1 MKIENDEGKKI
12 LDKALNY
19 AKNVTVD
26 YTTKEGCNEYISNVI
41 DKFKEAK
48 KSIDELAENITYHLE
63 DVEEA
68 LQNGMAH
75 KMFFVGDELEF
86 ELLTGEPVTIVC
98 IGKNHDILKNGEKA
112 TLTFAFKKCLDGEF
126 EIDPSGS
133 NECGWKNCRMR
144 TVYLPRI
151 FKLLPKVIQ
160 DLIVPVEKIANN
172 GKDKKETV
180 FDKLFLLSVREY
192 TGTDEDSLKGEGE
205 QYEYFAKG
213 NKFLNEYWWTR
224 SPYTSNSN
232 SWSNVNSYGYI
243 NYYSVNGTYHVRPC
257 FCIC

>member
-1 MKIENDEGKKI
+1 MKIESIESKKI
-12 LDKALNY
+12 LDEALNY

-26 YTTKEGCNEYISNVI
+26 YTTKEGCNEYITNVI

-48 KSIDELAENITYHLE
+48 KSIDELNANITYRLE

-68 LQNGMAH
+68 LQNGMAP

-86 ELLTGEPVTIVC
+86 ELLTGEPATIVC
-98 IGKNHDILKNGEKA
+98 IGKNHDKLKNGDKA

-126 EIDPSGS
+126 EIDPSGK
-133 NECGWKNCRMR
+133 NECGWKNCKMR

-180 FDKLFLLSVREY
+180 LDKLFLLSVREY

-224 SPYTSNSN
+224 SPNTNSN
-232 SWSNVNSYGYI
+232 NNWNVVYSNGYI
-243 NYYSVNGTYHVRPC
+243 NYYNVYSTYNVRPC

>member
-1 MKIENDEGKKI
+1 MKIDSIESKKI
-12 LDKALNY
+12 LDEALNY

-26 YTTKEGCNEYISNVI
+26 YTTKEGCNEYITNVI
-41 DKFKEAK
+41 DKFNGAK
-48 KSIDELAENITYHLE
+48 KKIEGLNENITYRLE

-68 LQNGMAH
+68 LQNGMAQ

-86 ELLTGEPVTIVC
+86 ELLTGEPATIVC
-98 IGKNHDILKNGEKA
+98 IGKNHDKLKNGEKA

-126 EIDPSGS
+126 EIDPSGK

-224 SPYTSNSN
+224 SPYTNSYSSWNLVSN
-232 SWSNVNSYGYI
+232 YGYI
-243 NYYSVNGTYHVRPC
+243 NYNTVNTTYNVRPC

>member
-1 MKIENDEGKKI
+1 MKIESIESKKI
-12 LDKALNY
+12 LDEALNY

-26 YTTKEGCNEYISNVI
+26 YTTKEGCNEYITNVI

-48 KSIDELAENITYHLE
+48 KKIEGLNENITYRLD

-68 LQNGMAH
+68 LQNGMAQ

-86 ELLTGEPVTIVC
+86 ELLTGEPATIVC
-98 IGKNHDILKNGEKA
+98 IGKNHDKLKNGEKV

-192 TGTDEDSLKGEGE
+192 TGTDEYSLKGEGE

-224 SPYTSNSN
+224 SPNTNYNSN
-232 SWSNVNSYGYI
+232 WNYVNNSGYI
-243 NYYSVNGTYHVRPC
+243 INLSVYTTYTVRPC

>member
-1 MKIENDEGKKI
+1 
-12 LDKALNY
+12 
-19 AKNVTVD
+19 
-26 YTTKEGCNEYISNVI
+26 
-41 DKFKEAK
+41 
-48 KSIDELAENITYHLE
+48 
-63 DVEEA
+63 
-68 LQNGMAH
+68 
-75 KMFFVGDELEF
+75 
-86 ELLTGEPVTIVC
+86 
-98 IGKNHDILKNGEKA
+98 
-112 TLTFAFKKCLDGEF
+112 
-126 EIDPSGS
+126 
-133 NECGWKNCRMR
+133 
-144 TVYLPRI
+144 LPRI

-224 SPYTSNSN
+224 SPFTYSNLNWNYVNNYGYVNIYTVLHTSN
-232 SWSNVNSYGYI
+232 
-243 NYYSVNGTYHVRPC
+243 VRPC

>member
-1 MKIENDEGKKI
+1 MKIESIESKKI
-12 LDKALNY
+12 LDEALNY

-26 YTTKEGCNEYISNVI
+26 YTTKEGCNEYITNVI

-48 KSIDELAENITYHLE
+48 KSIDELAENVTYKLE
-63 DVEEA
+63 NIEE
-68 LQNGMAH
+68 LLTTDNVGN
-75 KMFFVGDELEF
+75 MFEVGDELEF
-86 ELLTGEPVTIVC
+86 ELLTGEPATIVC
-98 IGKNHDILKNGEKA
+98 IGKNHDKLKNGEKA

-126 EIDPSGS
+126 EIDPSGK
-133 NECGWKNCRMR
+133 NECGWKNCKMR

-172 GKDKKETV
+172 GKDKKETML
-180 FDKLFLLSVREY
+180 DKLFLLSVREY
-192 TGTDEDSLKGEGE
+192 TGTDEDSLKGEGK

-213 NKFLNEYWWTR
+213 NKFLNEFWWTR
-224 SPYTSNSN
+224 SPYTNYTIN
-232 SWSNVNSYGYI
+232 WYTVTNYGHI
-243 NYYSVNGTYHVRPC
+243 NYYSVYSTLYVRPC

>member
-1 MKIENDEGKKI
+1 MKIESIESKKI
-12 LDKALNY
+12 LDEALNY
-19 AKNVTVD
+19 AKNVTID
-26 YTTKEGCNEYISNVI
+26 YTTKEGCNEYITNVI
-41 DKFKEAK
+41 DKFKVAK
-48 KSIDELAENITYHLE
+48 KNIDELAENVTYKLE
-63 DVEEA
+63 NIEE
-68 LQNGMAH
+68 LLTTDNVGN
-75 KMFFVGDELEF
+75 MFEVGDELEF
-86 ELLTGEPVTIVC
+86 ELLTGEPATIVC
-98 IGKNHDILKNGEKA
+98 IGKNHDKLKNGEKA

-126 EIDPSGS
+126 EIDPSGK

-224 SPYTSNSN
+224 SPNANSSN
-232 SWSNVNSYGYI
+232 SWNIVSNSGYI
-243 NYYSVNGTYHVRPC
+243 YSNIVYTTYYVRPC